1 MESFDGLIG
10 VILVLALATTRF
22 TVAFAAIPLFSTD
35 IIPATVRNS
44 IFIALG
50 MIVLVMVPPVSPVG
64 LTTVQWILLFAKEV
78 FVGFVIG
85 LLFGSVLWAMEMAGA
100 YIDNKMGATSAQIV
114 DPMSGNQVSL
124 SGAFLARL
132 ANYIFLMS
140 GGFLA
145 IIGTVLQSYILWPVD
160 QVMPDLKAAG
170 LTIFTAEIRR
180 MMILALLIAAPALVL
195 LSTIDWGMG
204 LLNRFVQ
211 QLNVFVLSMPI
222 KAWIG
227 QFVIVSM
234 LAIFVKLV
242 ASDLLSRSEIILRVL
257 KNL

>member
-180 MMILALLIAAPALVL
+180 MMILALLIAAPALV
-195 LSTIDWGMG
+195 
-204 LLNRFVQ
+204 Q